1 MPFRLPPH
9 HTAAARRGFRA
20 FVAIAA
26 LCMITV
32 APAFSAEPLH
42 VKIDAL
48 LAKAHPGGEAALAN
62 DADFLRR
69 THLALHGVIP
79 TAEQARAFFSDT
91 SPDKRAKLVDALL
104 ADRQFARWMA
114 VRFDVM
120 LMERRA
126 ETQTKSA
133 PWRDWLEESF
143 AANKPWPALVRDIL
157 TADGT
162 DEKSRHL
169 ARWILERDA
178 DPNALAKDAG
188 RLFLGRDI
196 GCSQCHDHPRIDDY
210 FQRDYAGIQAFFS
223 RTYLFKGGAKK
234 AGPASTVGEQASG
247 ETTFLSVFT
256 KVGGSTRPRLPGE
269 RELSEPQ
276 TAEWKVPP
284 NDKDKNVLPV
294 PKFSRRAMLADALG
308 DGHHPAFRRNIAN
321 RLWAIVFG
329 TGIVEPLDLHH
340 SANPP
345 SHPELLAV
353 LGDEIA
359 AMKFDMRAFIRELA
373 LTKAF
378 QRSLDLPAPSAE
390 FAKNAATKL
399 AELEKN
405 EASLAAAVSPA
416 EAEVGKLQKAIEEAQ
431 RVVAP
436 FVAEVTKQEAAV
448 AAAKKPHDTALA
460 DQKKADDAVA
470 GKAKV
475 KQELADALAKLKE
488 PVEADADPA
497 DAAKVA
503 QAAKALEAKAKA
515 AEAKLATSA
524 KEVAALAAA
533 AAKKKAATDEA
544 AKVLAAVQ
552 EKTAAAKAKA
562 DEAGKEIS
570 AKQAVF
576 DAAVARKESARIKA
590 KFAAQMASELKA
602 VIAAGGAA
610 KPGVSDDAK
619 AALSAA
625 WGRSFAAADLL
636 PLAPEQLCWSAM
648 QATGQIAAQRT
659 ASEKE
664 WDAKNKQNDADK
676 ADPVKQAARDVA
688 IGKLLRDKLRGQEDV
703 FVRFFGGAA
712 GQPQT
717 DFFATPEQALYFE
730 NGGVVRGWAVTLAN
744 RAAALPDPKAMAE
757 EIYLST
763 LTRMPE
769 PAEVAEVAS
778 TLAARPKEKKADALG
793 DFAWALLTS
802 TEFRFVH

>member
-1 MPFRLPPH
+1 
-9 HTAAARRGFRA
+9 
-20 FVAIAA
+20 
-26 LCMITV
+26 MITV
-32 APAFSAEPLH
+32 VPAFSAEPLH

-69 THLALHGVIP
+69 TYLALHGVIP

-91 SPDKRAKLVDALL
+91 APDKRAKLVDSLL

-126 ETQTKSA
+126 ETQTKAA

-143 AANKPWPALVRDIL
+143 AANKPWTALVRDIL

-162 DEKSRHL
+162 DPKTRHL
-169 ARWILERDA
+169 ARWLLERDA
-178 DPNALAKDAG
+178 DPNALTKDTG

-196 GCSQCHDHPRIDDY
+196 SCSQCHDHPRIDDY

-223 RTYLFKGGAKK
+223 RTYLFKGDAKK
-234 AGPASTVGEQASG
+234 AGPTSSVGEQASG
-247 ETTFLSVFT
+247 ETTYLSVFT
-256 KVGGSTRPRLPGE
+256 KAGGSTRPRLPGE

-276 TAEWKVPP
+276 SAEWKVPP
-284 NDKDKNVLPV
+284 NEKDKKIQPV

-329 TGIVEPLDLHH
+329 SGLVEPLDLHH

-345 SHPELLAV
+345 SNPELLAV

-359 AMKFDMRAFIRELA
+359 TMKFDMRAFIRELA

-378 QRSLDLPAPSAE
+378 QRSLDLPAMPAD
-390 FAKNAATKL
+390 FAKNAEKKL

-405 EASLAAAVSPA
+405 EASLATAVAPA
-416 EAEVGKLQKAIEEAQ
+416 EEEVGKLQKSIEEAQ
-431 RVVAP
+431 RAVAP
-436 FVAEVTKQEAAV
+436 FVAEQTKQETAV
-448 AAAKKPHDTALA
+448 ATARKPHDTALA
-460 DQKKADDAVA
+460 EQKKADDAVA
-470 GKAKV
+470 AKS
-475 KQELADALAKLKE
+475 KMMQELAAALAKLNE
-488 PVEADADPA
+488 PAADADPE
-497 DAAKVA
+497 KVA
-503 QAAKALEAKAKA
+503 QNAKALATKVKA
-515 AEAKLATSA
+515 AEAKIAANA
-524 KEVAALAAA
+524 KEIATLETA
-533 AAKKKAATDEA
+533 AAKKKAATA
-544 AKVLAAVQ
+544 AAANALATAQ
-552 EKTAAAKAKA
+552 EKATAAKAKA

-570 AKQAVF
+570 GKQTAF
-576 DAAVARKESARIKA
+576 DAAVARKKSARIRA
-590 KFAAQMASELKA
+590 RFAAQMMSELKA
-602 VIAAGGAA
+602 VIAAGGTVR
-610 KPGVSDDAK
+610 PGASDDAK
-619 AALSAA
+619 AALSGA
-625 WGRSFAAADLL
+625 WSRSFAAADLL

-648 QATGQIAAQRT
+648 QATGQITALRAA
-659 ASEKE
+659 AEKE
-664 WDAKNKQNDADK
+664 WDAKNKQSDADK
-676 ADPVKQAARDVA
+676 ADPAKRAARDVA
-688 IGKLLRDKLRGQEDV
+688 IGKLLRDKLRAQEDV

-730 NGGVVRGWAVTLAN
+730 NGGVVRGWAATLAN
-744 RAAALPDPKAMAE
+744 RAAALPDTKAMAE

-769 PAEVAEVAS
+769 PAEVAEITA
-778 TLAARPKEKKADALG
+778 TLDARPRAKKADVLG
-793 DFAWALLTS
+793 DFAWALLS
-802 TEFRFVH
+802 SNEFRFVH

>member
-1 MPFRLPPH
+1 MPHPLTPFH
-9 HTAAARRGFRA
+9 ATARRLHC
-20 FVAIAA
+20 AILAIVA
-26 LCMITV
+26 LCAGTFTS
-32 APAFSAEPLH
+32 AFAAEPLH
-42 VKIDAL
+42 GKIDAL

-69 THLALHGVIP
+69 TWLALHGVIP
-79 TAEQARAFFSDT
+79 TAEQARAFFADT
-91 SPDKRAKLVDALL
+91 AADKRAKLVDALL

-162 DEKSRHL
+162 DAKTRHL
-169 ARWILERDA
+169 ARWILDRDA
-178 DPNALAKDAG
+178 DPNALAKDTG

-196 GCSQCHDHPRIDDY
+196 SCSQCHDHPRIDDY

-223 RTYLFKGGAKK
+223 RTYLFKGDAKK
-234 AGPASTVGEQASG
+234 AGPTSTVGEQASG

-256 KVGGSTRPRLPGE
+256 KVGGNTRPRLPGE

-284 NDKDKNVLPV
+284 NEKDKKIQPV

-329 TGIVEPLDLHH
+329 SGIVEPLDLHH

-345 SHPELLAV
+345 SHPELLAI

-359 AMKFDMRAFIRELA
+359 VMKFDMRAFIRELA

-378 QRSLDLPAPSAE
+378 QRSLDLPAPSADL
-390 FAKNAATKL
+390 AQSAATKL

-405 EASLAAAVSPA
+405 GTALAAAVSPA

-431 RVVAP
+431 RAIAP
-436 FVAEVTKQEAAV
+436 FAAEQAKQETAV
-448 AAAKKPHDTALA
+448 ATAKKPHDAALA
-460 DQKKADDAVA
+460 EQKKADDAVA
-470 GKAKV
+470 AKATV
-475 KQELADALAKLKE
+475 KQELTDALAKLKE
-488 PVEADADPA
+488 PLADADPEK
-497 DAAKVA
+497 AA
-503 QAAKALEAKAKA
+503 QNAKALEAKVKA
-515 AEAKLATSA
+515 AEAKLAANA
-524 KEVAALAAA
+524 KEVATLETA
-533 AAKKKAATDEA
+533 AAKKKGATDA
-544 AKVLAAVQ
+544 AEKILAAAQ
-552 EKTAAAKAKA
+552 EKAVAAKAKA

-570 AKQAVF
+570 GKQTAF

-590 KFAAQMASELKA
+590 KFASQLVAELKA
-602 VIAAGGAA
+602 TIAAGGTAEQG
-610 KPGVSDDAK
+610 PSGDPK

-625 WGRSFAAADLL
+625 WARSFAAADLL
-636 PLAPEQLCWSAM
+636 PLAPEQICWSAM

-659 ASEKE
+659 AAEKE
-664 WDAKNKQNDADK
+664 WDAKNKQTDADK
-676 ADPVKQAARDVA
+676 ADPAKQAARDVA

-703 FVRFFGGAA
+703 FVKFFGGAA

-717 DFFATPEQALYFE
+717 EFVATPEQALYFE
-730 NGGVVRGWAVTLAN
+730 NGGVVRGWATTLAN
-744 RAAALPDPKAMAE
+744 RAAALPDAKAVAE

-769 PAEVAEVAS
+769 PAEVAEIAA
-778 TLAARPKEKKADALG
+778 TLEARSQAKKSDVLG

-802 TEFRFVH
+802 TEFRFSH